1 MYEYWL
7 LLPIVCPV
15 AGALAAALIRTVK
28 VRRLV
33 LSAVLLLEILLLLPV
48 MAGDVGT
55 LQILE
60 LAGNLRLVLRAD
72 AVSKFFSM
80 LIAAIWFFVALFAF
94 EYMEHEH
101 HRQRFFCFFLLTL
114 ATLIGVC
121 FSANLVTLYLFY
133 ELMTLCTVPLVLHVG
148 SQDAFEAAWKYLAFS
163 VTGAGFALLGLFV
176 LQRYCTTDLFTP
188 GGVLDAAMAGDD
200 RQLLLAV
207 FLLMIIGFG
216 CKAGMFPLHAWLP
229 IAHPVAP
236 GPASAV
242 LSGLITKMGIVAI
255 IRVVFFLY
263 GWEFVIHTWAQTV
276 VLILSLIT
284 VVVGSALALRQDGL
298 KKRLA
303 FSTVSQVSYVIFG
316 LMLLNPVAL
325 QGALYQVLF
334 HALAKNLLFL
344 ATAAIIYKSYLG
356 QVSQLRGVG
365 TVYPVTLWC
374 FGLASLSLIGIP
386 PTGGFVAKWELVQ
399 GALGST
405 EAGFLRYGG
414 LAVLMLSALLTAV
427 YLLPIVTNAFFPG
440 RDFDDSVIHR
450 QNKTPLMCAVLC
462 ILTAV
467 SLILGMFPQLIAP
480 AVDAIVNP
488 LF

>member
-15 AGALAAALIRTVK
+15 LGALAAALIRTVK

-48 MAGDVGT
+48 MAGDMGT

-80 LIAAIWFFVALFAF
+80 FIAAIWFFVALFAF

-121 FSANLVTLYLFY
+121 FAANLVTLYLFY

-148 SQDAFEAAWKYLAFS
+148 SKDAFDAAWKYLAFS
-163 VTGAGFALLGLFV
+163 VTGASFALLGLFV
-176 LQRYCTTDLFTP
+176 LQRYCTTDLFTA
-188 GGVLDAAMAGDD
+188 GGVLDTAMAGDD

-236 GPASAV
+236 GPAHAV
-242 LSGLITKMGIVAI
+242 MSGLVTKMGVVAI

-263 GWEFVIHTWAQTV
+263 GWEFVIHTWAQTT

-284 VVVGSALALRQDGL
+284 VVIGSTLALRQDGL

-303 FSTVSQVSYVIFG
+303 FSSVSQVSYVIFG

-325 QGALYQVLF
+325 QGALYQTLF
-334 HALAKNLLFL
+334 HALAKNVLFM
-344 ATAAIIYKSYLG
+344 ATAAIIYKTYLT

-365 TVYPVTLWC
+365 TVYPITLWC
-374 FGLASLSLIGIP
+374 FSLAALSLIGIP
-386 PTGGFVAKWELVQ
+386 PTSGFVAKWVLVQ
-399 GALGST
+399 GALESSEVGL
-405 EAGFLRYGG
+405 LRYGG
-414 LAVLMLSALLTAV
+414 LAVLMLSALLTAT

-440 RDFDDSVIHR
+440 REFDNSVIHR
-450 QNKTPLMCAVLC
+450 QKKTPLMWVALC
-462 ILTAV
+462 TLTAA
-467 SLILGMFPQLIAP
+467 SLILGMFPQLITP
-480 AVDAIVNP
+480 AVDAIVNA